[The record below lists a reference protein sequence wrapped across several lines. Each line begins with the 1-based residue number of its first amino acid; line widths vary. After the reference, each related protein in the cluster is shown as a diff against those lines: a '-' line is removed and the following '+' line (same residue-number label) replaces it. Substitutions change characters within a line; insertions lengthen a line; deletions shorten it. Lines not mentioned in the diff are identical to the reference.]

1 MSKADNKAER
11 KSPFSEEELTY
22 FHNMIMEKRREAVN
36 EIDRLRGRIASD
48 NHADL
53 DNDSDYSFHLADS
66 ASVAADR
73 EHVYRMIDRQERFIK
88 YLDRA
93 LERIQNGVYGICRVT
108 GLPISKERLEAIPHT
123 ELSMKGKMLE
133 KRNGRPIPGPDD
145 LLM

>member
-1 MSKADNKAER
+1 MSKADTKAER
-11 KSPFSEEELTY
+11 KSPFTEVELSY
-22 FHNMIMEKRREAVN
+22 FENMIMEKRREAAN

-66 ASVAADR
+66 ASVATDR

-93 LERIQNGVYGICRVT
+93 LERIKNKVYGICRVT
-108 GLPISKERLEAIPHT
+108 GKAISKERLEAIPHT
-123 ELSMKGKMLE
+123 ELSMEGKMLE
-133 KRNGRPIPGPDD
+133 KRSGKTIPGPDD